1 MNPSTR
7 ANVILSLTDKMSPA
21 LRKVSARLDRMA
33 TRARRAGMAMGAA
46 AIVLGTGLYK
56 AGKSAVE
63 LDNNMRKVQARI
75 TGIKPEGLKMLT
87 EEAIRLGGSTRYTIG
102 QVSSLMATM
111 AQAGI
116 GVNGI
121 KQMSGAMLDFAT
133 ATGVT
138 LDEASA
144 IATRT
149 ANAYGLSHNLENIQ
163 KVTDSLTYATIN
175 AQLNITQ
182 LGEAMEY
189 TSKTSKDY
197 NQTIDTTAAMLAF
210 LGNVGIT
217 GSKAGTTL
225 NALYREMAQMDGGV
239 LKVNGSFIKLTNS
252 IGDLRQL
259 PQIFA
264 QVSKAMEG
272 MGGLEK
278 AAAMQDLFGRLG
290 IKGGIVGSDNYEA
303 IQKMTDEMQNIDG
316 LTKKVALTMDAGIGG
331 TLYRLVSAFD
341 ALAVT
346 IGNAIIPYVD
356 MIAKTLSQWAIVVTD
371 IIAGFNWIG
380 GVLAAVFL
388 GLAGGAVAL
397 LTFAGV
403 ATVLA
408 TTFAAISSI
417 ISGLVTAITL
427 IATPVGLIVTAV
439 VAILAIVTATLASF
453 YDWSKTIETITSLL
467 GEMYSTMNEGFGY
480 ALSAARIKKFE
491 LAWRIMTLS
500 IKKALYT
507 ALDDMLGKGWRIWF
521 GTIRNYFRTL
531 AWEINTLVESAITA
545 GAALSSALRGDTSG
559 AIVWLKRYGSVTSKD
574 EMKAMLGKWKE
585 DDLNLYQPSE
595 QLDKE
600 IDDIKNLIN
609 ALKEAEE
616 ATTDLNDAADRTR
629 FEQLAADYIP
639 AGSEYYTFPQSSNAD
654 QEKYEKEM
662 AEKRKKEF
670 EKITFD
676 TLTTTGAT
684 TGRTA
689 AEVSANLSK
698 GMNQIMKDQL
708 GTLVRIE
715 KELKKDRP
723 TKGIWMA

>member
-1 MNPSTR
+1 
-7 ANVILSLTDKMSPA
+7 
-21 LRKVSARLDRMA
+21 MA

-87 EEAIRLGGSTRYTIG
+87 EEAVRLGGSTRYTIG

-290 IKGGIVGSDNYEA
+290 IKGGIVGADNYEA

-356 MIAKTLSQWAIVVTD
+356 IIAKTLSQWAIVVTD
-371 IIAGFNWIG
+371 LIAGFNWIG

-388 GLAGGAVAL
+388 GLAGGAVSL
-397 LTFAGV
+397 LAFAGV
-403 ATVLA
+403 TTVLA
-408 TTFAAISSI
+408 TTFASISTI
-417 ISGLVTAITL
+417 VSGLISTIAA
-427 IATPVGLIVTAV
+427 IATPIGLIVTGV
-439 VAILAIVTATLASF
+439 VAILGTFTAVLASF
-453 YDWSKTIETITSLL
+453 YEWENLLKNITSIT
-467 GEMYSTMNEGFGY
+467 GELYRSLNDAFGY
-480 ALSAARIKKFE
+480 AIKAARIKEFE
-491 LAWRIMTLS
+491 LAWKMMTLGM
-500 IKKALYT
+500 KKALFT
-507 ALDDMLGKGWRIWF
+507 ALNDMLGTGWKPWF
-521 GTIRNYFRTL
+521 VMIRGWFRTL
-531 AWEINTLVESAITA
+531 SWSMKTLLKSAVAVGMGIA
-545 GAALSSALRGDTSG
+545 AAMRGDGVGAAEWMAKYKGITNKEKMTEMLNKWRKSDYDVYQTSDELDLE
-559 AIVWLKRYGSVTSKD
+559 ITKLEELIDYLK
-574 EMKAMLGKWKE
+574 KAEG
-585 DDLNLYQPSE
+585 
-595 QLDKE
+595 
-600 IDDIKNLIN
+600 
-609 ALKEAEE
+609 
-616 ATTDLNDAADRTR
+616 ATTDLNDAAKKTR
-629 FEQLAADYIP
+629 FEELAADYV
-639 AGSEYYTFPQSSNAD
+639 AQGSQWFDFPQSSNED
-654 QEKYEKEM
+654 
-662 AEKRKKEF
+662 
-670 EKITFD
+670 
-676 TLTTTGAT
+676 
-684 TGRTA
+684 
-689 AEVSANLSK
+689 
-698 GMNQIMKDQL
+698 
-708 GTLVRIE
+708 
-715 KELKKDRP
+715 
-723 TKGIWMA
+723 